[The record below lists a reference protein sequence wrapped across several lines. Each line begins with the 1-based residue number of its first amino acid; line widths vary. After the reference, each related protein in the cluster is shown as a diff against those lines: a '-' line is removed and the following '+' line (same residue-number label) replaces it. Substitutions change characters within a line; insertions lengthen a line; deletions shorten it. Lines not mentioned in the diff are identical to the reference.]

1 MHGRE
6 EEIEIMLEKIEEM
19 MHKSFSVLEE
29 QHDYAQKLDVIIH
42 NQNRLIQ
49 RITKEYETFTNSAD
63 EFKMSALQKIS
74 KL

>member
-1 MHGRE
+1 
-6 EEIEIMLEKIEEM
+6 

-29 QHDYAQKLDVIIH
+29 QHNYGQKLDMIIQ
-42 NQNRLIQ
+42 NQHRLLQ